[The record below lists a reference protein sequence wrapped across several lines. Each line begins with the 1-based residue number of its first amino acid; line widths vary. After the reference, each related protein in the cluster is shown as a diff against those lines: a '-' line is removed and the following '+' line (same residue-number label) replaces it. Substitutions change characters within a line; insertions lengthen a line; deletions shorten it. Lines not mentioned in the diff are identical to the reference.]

1 MRPRAAVPDALAAL
15 PLVQGLDADG
25 GLFTLGRDVPA
36 RVARALADESDLT
49 KVGLISPIDYARH
62 AGSYR
67 IVPGIAVSTRV
78 ATGTARVRVR
88 NDARA
93 IRTLAVDPRVT
104 SETVLA
110 AILTAEKFSASIESE
125 RRLPTIIPVAS
136 AEQTD
141 LTTADAILEY
151 HPWPDPRG
159 HENEFSLDLYEE
171 WTDLTDLPWVSALWV
186 MREEDGDAS
195 WVNELTE
202 ARDRG
207 LSILDRIGHD
217 AAMARGLDSART
229 TDVLRSFEYAL
240 GPEQEDSL
248 REFFQYAFYLGI
260 LKDIPDLAFVD
271 PSERED

>member
-88 NDARA
+88 GDARS
-93 IRTLAVDPRVT
+93 ISTLAVDPRVT

-110 AILTAEKFSASIESE
+110 AVLTAEKFSASTEAE
-125 RRLPTIIPVAS
+125 RRLPTIVPVAS
-136 AEQTD
+136 AVRTD
-141 LTTADAILEY
+141 FTSADAILEY
-151 HPWPDPRG
+151 HPWPDPPG
-159 HENEFSLDLYEE
+159 HEDEFSLDLYEE
-171 WTDLTDLPWVSALWV
+171 WTDLTDLPWVSAIWV
-186 MREEDGDAS
+186 TREEDGEAS
-195 WVNELTE
+195 WVKELSD

-207 LSILDRIGHD
+207 VSIIDRIGHD
-217 AAMARGLDSART
+217 AAIAHGLAPART
-229 TDVLRSFEYAL
+229 VDVLRSFEYTL
-240 GPEQEDSL
+240 GPDQEDSL

-260 LKDIPDLAFVD
+260 LKDVPDLTFVD